1 MTESKKKTGISGSTL
16 KIIALISMFIDHLA
30 VSLIE
35 VNYGKKDSFLYDLPW
50 SEKTILQVDVV
61 LREIGRLAFP
71 IFCFLLVQGAM
82 YTHNRKNYLRNMAV
96 FALVSEIPFDLAFH
110 NTIWYWDSQNV
121 FFTLTLGLL
130 SIYLFDWWKGK
141 QWISLGMVAIV
152 AVLAYC
158 LRTDYGAAGVILI
171 VLFWL
176 FRFDEKL
183 RAILCSVWMIVGI
196 NLSEV
201 AGIFAFLPIHFYNG
215 ERGRQWKYFFYLF
228 YPVHLLVLFAVRV
241 LLG

>member
-1 MTESKKKTGISGSTL
+1 MTENKKKTGISGSTL

-50 SEKTILQVDVV
+50 SENTILQVDVV

-71 IFCFLLVQGAM
+71 VFCFLLVQGAM
-82 YTHNRKNYLRNMAV
+82 YTHNRKSYLRNMAV
-96 FALVSEIPFDLAFH
+96 FALLSEIPFDLAFH
-110 NTIWYWDSQNV
+110 NTLWYGNSQNV
-121 FFTLTLGLL
+121 FFTLTLGLI
-130 SIYLFDWWKGK
+130 SIYLLDWWKGK
-141 QWISLGMVAIV
+141 EWISFGMVAVV

-176 FRFDEKL
+176 FQFDEKL
-183 RAILCSVWMIVGI
+183 RNILCSVWMIVGI
-196 NLSEV
+196 NLSEA
-201 AGIFAFLPIHFYNG
+201 AGILAFLPIHAYNG
-215 ERGRQWKYFFYLF
+215 ERGKQLKYFFYLF